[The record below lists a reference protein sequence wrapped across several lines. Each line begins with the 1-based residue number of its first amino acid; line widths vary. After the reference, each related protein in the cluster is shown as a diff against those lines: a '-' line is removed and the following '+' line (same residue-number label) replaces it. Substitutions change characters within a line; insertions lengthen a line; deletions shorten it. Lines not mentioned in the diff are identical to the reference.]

1 MYKRQ
6 IADRIAGSI
15 FVIMGI
21 VCLVEGWR
29 MFPMRTRGI
38 VGDEAFPLVLGFIMV
53 GLGGVLAL
61 FPKPQKR
68 SVSRPKGKQALVM
81 AEGGAILVLYWLLLR
96 YLGFPTGTFLASAG
110 LFCTMGSFRWHQC
123 LLFSLILTLVFY
135 GIFVFWLKMP
145 FPVGVLGI

>member
-29 MFPMRTRGI
+29 MYPMRTRGI

-68 SVSRPKGKQALVM
+68 SVSWPKANKPSLWQKRGHTGPV
-81 AEGGAILVLYWLLLR
+81 LLLLH
-96 YLGFPTGTFLASAG
+96 LGFPQVLLPQQVFSARWEVFG
-110 LFCTMGSFRWHQC
+110 GINAFSF
-123 LLFSLILTLVFY
+123 
-135 GIFVFWLKMP
+135 P
-145 FPVGVLGI
+145 